1 MGRKQQKK
9 QNLERFLALKI
20 KKKKKRFPN
29 EKQAVND

>member
-20 KKKKKRFPN
+20 KKK
-29 EKQAVND
+29 EKDFRMKNKP